1 MLAWKDTLS
10 PFMIRHIG
18 RDLTLSIEFGRGSE
32 TSSRYPIH
40 LPDVFQ
46 VSGR

>member
-1 MLAWKDTLS
+1 
-10 PFMIRHIG
+10 MIRRPG
-18 RDLTLSIEFGRGSE
+18 QNLKLSIENDRGSE

-40 LPDVFQ
+40 LLDVFQ